1 MTNLDAIKQKR
12 DSIRQAMFDAMANN
26 DTAAFQKAY
35 DDMSDMIGEGLRAE
49 FEQYRADADAAI
61 LAQRGVRQLTS
72 KERTF
77 YEALIGAMKSDNPQQ
92 AFTGIDK
99 TYPETVIDAVFD
111 DLEENHPLLSKINFQ
126 RAGLLTKI
134 IVSSTGGKASWQEL
148 GSEVVDELNAEFIEI
163 DLGMAQVTA
172 YIPVKRYMLDM
183 GPAWLDRYVRGML
196 SEAVAVE
203 VERGIVVG
211 TGKNEPIGMTKA
223 LTGAVD
229 GVYQDKAV
237 GATLTTLDAA
247 AYGAILDKLSQTRN
261 GHRRPVS
268 RVLML
273 VNPADY
279 FTKVYPATTV
289 RTTDGGYNSNTLPFP
304 TDTVQ
309 SVAVPQGKAVFGI
322 GDKYFMA
329 LGTAGKAGTIEYS
342 DQYHFL
348 KLERVYMTY
357 FYGNGMP
364 LDDNAFVVADISGIK
379 PSVLDVR
386 VIERTEG

>member
-1 MTNLDAIKQKR
+1 MTNLDALNQKR
-12 DSIRQAMFDAMANN
+12 NTIRQQMFDAMANN

-49 FEQYRADADAAI
+49 FEQYRADTDAAI

-72 KERTF
+72 KERAW
-77 YEALIGAMKSDNPQQ
+77 YEQLIGAMKSENPQQ
-92 AFTGIDK
+92 AFTNIDK

-126 RAGLLTKI
+126 RAGLLTKM
-134 IVSSTGGKASWQEL
+134 IVSKTGGTASWQEL

-163 DLGMAQVTA
+163 NLEMAQVTA
-172 YIPVKRYMLDM
+172 FIPVKRYMLDM
-183 GPAWLDRYVRGML
+183 GPVWLDRYVRGML
-196 SEAVAVE
+196 VEAIATE

-229 GVYQDKAV
+229 GVYNDKAV
-237 GATLTTLDAA
+237 GATITALDAA
-247 AYGAILDKLSQTRN
+247 SYGTILDTLSTTPN

-279 FTKVYPATTV
+279 FTKVFQATTV
-289 RTTDGGYNSNTLPFP
+289 RTTDGSYNGNVLPFP
-304 TDTVQ
+304 TEVIQ
-309 SVAVPQGKAVFGI
+309 SAAVPAGKAIFGI
-322 GDKYFMA
+322 GDKYLML
-329 LGTAGKAGTIEYS
+329 LGTAGKAGTIERS
-342 DQYHFL
+342 DEYRFL
-348 KLERVYMTY
+348 KLESVYMSY
-357 FYGNGMP
+357 LYGYGMP

-386 VIERTEG
+386 VIERTE

>member
-1 MTNLDAIKQKR
+1 MTNLDALNQKKTAILQKM
-12 DSIRQAMFDAMANN
+12 SDAMANN
-26 DTAAFQKAY
+26 DTTAFQTAFNELADEIGSAVKA
-35 DDMSDMIGEGLRAE
+35 D
-49 FEQYRADADAAI
+49 FEQYRNDADAAI

-77 YEALIGAMKSDNPQQ
+77 YEGLIDAMKSADPKQ
-92 AFTGIDK
+92 ALTK
-99 TYPETVIDAVFD
+99 VEVTYPETVIDAVFD
-111 DLEENHPLLSKINFQ
+111 DLEQNHPLLSKINFQ
-126 RAGLLTKI
+126 RAGLLTKM
-134 IVSSTGGKASWQEL
+134 IVSKTGGTASWKEL
-148 GSEVVDELNAEFIEI
+148 GSEVVNELNAEFIEI

-172 YIPVKRYMLDM
+172 FIPVKRYMLDM
-183 GPAWLDRYVRGML
+183 GPSWLDSYVRGML
-196 SEAVAVE
+196 AEAVAVE

-223 LTGAVD
+223 LTGALD

-237 GATLTTLDAA
+237 GATITTLDSA
-247 AYGAILDKLSQTRN
+247 AYGTILDKLSTTPN

-268 RVLML
+268 SVLML

-279 FTKVYPATTV
+279 FTKVFPATTV
-289 RTTDGGYNSNTLPFP
+289 RATDGSYNSNVLPFP
-304 TDTVQ
+304 TEVIQ
-309 SVAVPQGKAVFGI
+309 SVAVPAGKAVFGL

-386 VIERTEG
+386 VIERTTG

>member
-1 MTNLDAIKQKR
+1 MTNLDALNQKKNAILQR
-12 DSIRQAMFDAMANN
+12 MSDAMANN
-26 DTAAFQKAY
+26 DTAAFQAAY
-35 DDMSDMIGEGLRAE
+35 NDMSDMIGEGLREE

-77 YEALIGAMKSDNPQQ
+77 YEALIGAMKSDDPKQ
-92 AFTGIDK
+92 ALTGIDK

-148 GSEVVDELNAEFIEI
+148 GSEVVNELNAEFIEI

-223 LTGAVD
+223 LTGAID
-229 GVYQDKAV
+229 NVYQDKAV
-237 GATLTTLDAA
+237 GATITTLDAA
-247 AYGAILDKLSQTRN
+247 AYGAILDKLSQSRN

-279 FTKVYPATTV
+279 FTKVFPATTV
-289 RTTDGGYNSNTLPFP
+289 HTTDGGYNSNTLPYP
-304 TDTVQ
+304 TDVVQ
-309 SVAVPQGKAVFGI
+309 SVAVPQGKAIFGI

-386 VIERTEG
+386 VIERTQG

>member
-1 MTNLDAIKQKR
+1 MTNLDALNQKKTAILQKM
-12 DSIRQAMFDAMANN
+12 SDAMANN
-26 DTAAFQKAY
+26 DTTAFQTAFNELADEIGSAVKA
-35 DDMSDMIGEGLRAE
+35 D
-49 FEQYRADADAAI
+49 FEQYRNDADAAI

-77 YEALIGAMKSDNPQQ
+77 YEALIDAMKSADPKQ
-92 AFTGIDK
+92 ALTK
-99 TYPETVIDAVFD
+99 VEVTYPETVIDAVFD
-111 DLEENHPLLSKINFQ
+111 DLEQNHPLLSKINFQ
-126 RAGLLTKI
+126 RAGLLTKM
-134 IVSSTGGKASWQEL
+134 IVSKTGGTASWKEL
-148 GSEVVDELNAEFIEI
+148 GSEVVNELNAEFIEI
-163 DLGMAQVTA
+163 DLSMAQVTA
-172 YIPVKRYMLDM
+172 FIPVKRYMLDM
-183 GPAWLDRYVRGML
+183 GPSWLDSYVRGML
-196 SEAVAVE
+196 AEAVAVE

-223 LTGAVD
+223 LTGALD

-237 GATLTTLDAA
+237 GATITTLDSA
-247 AYGAILDKLSQTRN
+247 AYGTILDKLSTTPN

-268 RVLML
+268 NVLML

-279 FTKVYPATTV
+279 FTKVFPATTV
-289 RTTDGGYNSNTLPFP
+289 RATDGSYNSNVLPFP
-304 TDTVQ
+304 TEVIQ
-309 SVAVPQGKAVFGI
+309 SVAVPAGKAVFGL

-342 DQYHFL
+342 DQYHLL

-386 VIERTEG
+386 VIERTQ

>member
-1 MTNLDAIKQKR
+1 MTNLDALNQKR
-12 DSIRQAMFDAMANN
+12 NTIRQQMFDAMANN
-26 DTAAFQKAY
+26 NTAAFQEAY
-35 DDMSDMIGEGLRAE
+35 DAMSDMIGEGLRAE
-49 FEQYRADADAAI
+49 FEQYKADADAAV

-77 YEALIGAMKSDNPQQ
+77 YEALIGAMKSENPQQ

-126 RAGLLTKI
+126 RAGLLTKM
-134 IVSSTGGKASWQEL
+134 IVSKTGGKASWQEL

-163 DLGMAQVTA
+163 NLEMAQVTA
-172 YIPVKRYMLDM
+172 FIPVKRYMLDM
-183 GPAWLDRYVRGML
+183 GPVWLDRYVRGML
-196 SEAVAVE
+196 VEAIATE

-229 GVYQDKAV
+229 GVYKDKAV
-237 GATLTTLDAA
+237 GATITTLDAA
-247 AYGAILDKLSQTRN
+247 SYGTILDTLSTTPN
-261 GHRRPVS
+261 GHRRAIS
-268 RVLML
+268 KVLML

-279 FTKVYPATTV
+279 FTKIYQATTV
-289 RTTDGGYNSNTLPFP
+289 RATDGSYNGNVLPFP
-304 TDTVQ
+304 TEVIQ
-309 SVAVPQGKAVFGI
+309 SAAVPAGKAIFGI
-322 GDKYFMA
+322 GDKYLML
-329 LGTAGKAGTIEYS
+329 LGTAGKAGTIERS
-342 DQYHFL
+342 DEYRFL
-348 KLERVYMTY
+348 KLESVYMSY
-357 FYGNGMP
+357 LYGYGMP

>member
-1 MTNLDAIKQKR
+1 MTNLDALNQKKNAILQR
-12 DSIRQAMFDAMANN
+12 MSDAMANN
-26 DTAAFQKAY
+26 DTAAFQAAY
-35 DDMSDMIGEGLRAE
+35 NDMSDMIGEGLREE

-77 YEALIGAMKSDNPQQ
+77 YEALIGAMKSDDPKQ
-92 AFTGIDK
+92 ALTGIDK

-148 GSEVVDELNAEFIEI
+148 GSEVVNELNAEFIEI
-163 DLGMAQVTA
+163 NLSMAQVTA
-172 YIPVKRYMLDM
+172 YIPIKRYMLDM

-223 LTGAVD
+223 LTGAID
-229 GVYQDKAV
+229 NVYQDKAV
-237 GATLTTLDAA
+237 GATITTLDAA
-247 AYGAILDKLSQTRN
+247 AYGAILDKLSQGRN

-279 FTKVYPATTV
+279 FTKVFPATTV

-304 TDTVQ
+304 TDVVQ
-309 SVAVPQGKAVFGI
+309 SVAVPQGKAIFGI

-386 VIERTEG
+386 VIERTQG

>member
-1 MTNLDAIKQKR
+1 MTNLDAIKQKKTDILQR
-12 DSIRQAMFDAMANN
+12 MADSIKENN
-26 DTAAFQKAY
+26 TEAFQAAFN
-35 DDMSDMIGEGLRAE
+35 DLSDTIGEGLRAE
-49 FEQYRADADAAI
+49 FEQYREDADAAI

-77 YEALIGAMKSDNPQQ
+77 YEALIGAMKSADPKQ
-92 AFTGIDK
+92 ALTNIDV

-111 DLEENHPLLSKINFQ
+111 DLEANHPLLSKINFQ
-126 RAGLLTKI
+126 RAGMLTKMI
-134 IVSSTGGKASWQEL
+134 MSTTGGKASWQEL

-183 GPAWLDRYVRGML
+183 GPAWLDRYVRQML
-196 SEAVAVE
+196 AEAVATEVE
-203 VERGIVVG
+203 VGIVTG
-211 TGKNEPIGMTKA
+211 DGKNKPIGMTKA

-229 GVYQDKAV
+229 GVYKDKAV
-237 GATLTTLDAA
+237 GATITAFDAA
-247 AYGAILDKLSQTRN
+247 SYGTVLDTLTKTRN
-261 GHRRPVS
+261 GNRRAVN
-268 RVLML
+268 RVIML

-279 FTKVYPATTV
+279 FTKVYPATTA
-289 RTTDGGYNSNTLPFP
+289 RATDGSFNNNVLPFP
-304 TDTVQ
+304 TDTIQ
-309 SVAVPQGKAVFGI
+309 SVAVPQGKAIIGI

-342 DQYHFL
+342 DQYRFL

-364 LDDNAFVVADISGIK
+364 MDENAFVVVDISGVK
-379 PSVLDVR
+379 PYALEVKV
-386 VIERTEG
+386 VERTEG

>member
-1 MTNLDAIKQKR
+1 MTNLDALNQKKTAILQKM
-12 DSIRQAMFDAMANN
+12 SDAMANN
-26 DTAAFQKAY
+26 DTTAFQTAFNELADEIANAVKA
-35 DDMSDMIGEGLRAE
+35 D
-49 FEQYRADADAAI
+49 FEQYRNDADAAI

-77 YEALIGAMKSDNPQQ
+77 YESLIGAMKSDNPKQ
-92 AFTGIDK
+92 AFTDIDK
-99 TYPETVIDAVFD
+99 TFPETVIDAVFD
-111 DLEENHPLLSKINFQ
+111 DLEENHPLLSRINFQ
-126 RAGLLTKI
+126 RAGLLTKM
-134 IVSSTGGKASWQEL
+134 IVSKTGGTASWQEL
-148 GSEVVDELNAEFIEI
+148 GSEVVDELNAEFVEI

-172 YIPVKRYMLDM
+172 FIPVKRYMLDM
-183 GPAWLDRYVRGML
+183 GPSWLDRYVRGML

-237 GATLTTLDAA
+237 GATITTLDSA
-247 AYGAILDKLSQTRN
+247 AYGTILDTLSTTSN

-279 FTKVYPATTV
+279 FTKIFPATTV
-289 RTTDGGYNSNTLPFP
+289 RATDGSYNSNVLPFP
-304 TDTVQ
+304 TEVIQ
-309 SVAVPQGKAVFGI
+309 SVAVPAGKAVFGL

>member
-1 MTNLDAIKQKR
+1 MTNLDAIQKKR
-12 DSIRQAMFDAMANN
+12 DAIRQQMFDAMASN
-26 DTAAFQKAY
+26 DTEAFQKAY
-35 DDMSDMIGEGLRAE
+35 DAMSDMIGEGLRAE

-72 KERTF
+72 GERKF
-77 YEALIGAMKSDNPQQ
+77 YEALIGAMKSDNPKQ
-92 AFTGIDK
+92 AFTDIDK
-99 TYPETVIDAVFD
+99 TFPETVIDAVFD

-126 RAGLLTKI
+126 RAGLLTKM
-134 IVSSTGGKASWQEL
+134 IVSSTGGTASWQEL
-148 GSEVVDELNAEFIEI
+148 GSEVVDELNAEFTEI

-183 GPAWLDRYVRGML
+183 GPTWLDRYVRGML
-196 SEAVAVE
+196 AEAVAVE

-211 TGKNEPIGMTKA
+211 TGKNEPIGMTKK
-223 LTGAVD
+223 LTGALD
-229 GVYQDKAV
+229 GVYQDKEV
-237 GATLTTLDAA
+237 GATITALDSA

-289 RTTDGGYNSNTLPFP
+289 RTTDGSYNSNVLPFP
-304 TDTVQ
+304 TEVIQ
-309 SVAVPQGKAVFGI
+309 SVAVPAGKAVIGL

-342 DQYHFL
+342 DQYRFL

>member
-1 MTNLDAIKQKR
+1 MTNLDAIKQKKTDILQR
-12 DSIRQAMFDAMANN
+12 MADSIKENN
-26 DTAAFQKAY
+26 TEAFQAAFN
-35 DDMSDMIGEGLRAE
+35 DLSDTIGEGLRAE
-49 FEQYRADADAAI
+49 FEQYREDADAAI

-77 YEALIGAMKSDNPQQ
+77 YEALIGAMKSADPKQ
-92 AFTGIDK
+92 ALTNIDV

-111 DLEENHPLLSKINFQ
+111 DLEANHPLLSKINFQ
-126 RAGLLTKI
+126 RAGMLTKMI
-134 IVSSTGGKASWQEL
+134 MSTTGGKASWQEL

-183 GPAWLDRYVRGML
+183 GPAWLDRYVRQML
-196 SEAVAVE
+196 AEAVATEVE
-203 VERGIVVG
+203 VGIVTG
-211 TGKNEPIGMTKA
+211 DGKNKPIGMTKA

-229 GVYQDKAV
+229 GVYKDKAV
-237 GATLTTLDAA
+237 GATITAFDAA
-247 AYGAILDKLSQTRN
+247 SYGTVLDTLTKTRN
-261 GHRRPVS
+261 GNRRAVN
-268 RVLML
+268 RVIML

-279 FTKVYPATTV
+279 FTKVYPATTA
-289 RTTDGGYNSNTLPFP
+289 RATDGSFNNNVLPFP
-304 TDTVQ
+304 TDVIQ
-309 SVAVPQGKAVFGI
+309 SVAVPQGKAIIGI

-342 DQYHFL
+342 DQYRFL

-364 LDDNAFVVADISGIK
+364 MDENAFVVVDISGVK
-379 PSVLDVR
+379 PYALEVKV
-386 VIERTEG
+386 VERAE

>member
-1 MTNLDAIKQKR
+1 MTNLDALNQKKTAILQKM
-12 DSIRQAMFDAMANN
+12 SDAMANN
-26 DTAAFQKAY
+26 DTTAFQTAFNELADEIGSAVKA
-35 DDMSDMIGEGLRAE
+35 D
-49 FEQYRADADAAI
+49 FEQYRNDADSAI

-72 KERTF
+72 GERTF
-77 YEALIGAMKSDNPQQ
+77 YEGLIGAMKSDNPKQ
-92 AFTGIDK
+92 AFTDIDK
-99 TYPETVIDAVFD
+99 TFPETVIDAVFD
-111 DLEENHPLLSKINFQ
+111 DLEENHPLLSRINFQ
-126 RAGLLTKI
+126 RAGLLTKM
-134 IVSSTGGKASWQEL
+134 IVSKTGGTASWQEL
-148 GSEVVDELNAEFIEI
+148 GSEVVDELNAEFVEI

-172 YIPVKRYMLDM
+172 FIPVKRYMLDM
-183 GPAWLDRYVRGML
+183 GPSWLDRYVRGML

-237 GATLTTLDAA
+237 GATITTLDSE
-247 AYGAILDKLSQTRN
+247 AYGGILDKLSTTPN

-279 FTKVYPATTV
+279 FTKVFPATTV
-289 RTTDGGYNSNTLPFP
+289 RATDGSYNSNVLPFP
-304 TDTVQ
+304 TEVIQ
-309 SVAVPQGKAVFGI
+309 SVAVPAGKAVFGL

-386 VIERTEG
+386 VIERTE

>member
-1 MTNLDAIKQKR
+1 MTNLDALNQKKTAILQKM
-12 DSIRQAMFDAMANN
+12 SDAMANN
-26 DTAAFQKAY
+26 DTTAFQTAFNELADEIGSAVKA
-35 DDMSDMIGEGLRAE
+35 D
-49 FEQYRADADAAI
+49 FEQYRNDADAAI

-77 YEALIGAMKSDNPQQ
+77 YEALIDAMKSADPKQ
-92 AFTGIDK
+92 ALTK
-99 TYPETVIDAVFD
+99 VEVTYPETVINAVFD
-111 DLEENHPLLSKINFQ
+111 DLEQNHPLLSKINFQ
-126 RAGLLTKI
+126 RAGLLTKM
-134 IVSSTGGKASWQEL
+134 IVSKTGGTASWKEL
-148 GSEVVDELNAEFIEI
+148 GSEVVNELNAEFIEI
-163 DLGMAQVTA
+163 DLSMAQVTA
-172 YIPVKRYMLDM
+172 FIPVKRYMLDM
-183 GPAWLDRYVRGML
+183 GPSWLDSYVRGML
-196 SEAVAVE
+196 AEAVAVE

-223 LTGAVD
+223 LTGALD

-237 GATLTTLDAA
+237 GATITTLDSA
-247 AYGAILDKLSQTRN
+247 AYGTILDKLSTTPN

-279 FTKVYPATTV
+279 FTKVFPATTV
-289 RTTDGGYNSNTLPFP
+289 RATDGSYNSNVLPFP
-304 TDTVQ
+304 TEVIQ
-309 SVAVPQGKAVFGI
+309 SVAVPAGKAVFGL

-386 VIERTEG
+386 VIERTTG

>member
-1 MTNLDAIKQKR
+1 MTNLDAIKQKKTDILQR
-12 DSIRQAMFDAMANN
+12 MADSIKENN
-26 DTAAFQKAY
+26 TEAFQAAFN
-35 DDMSDMIGEGLRAE
+35 DLSDTIGEGLRAE
-49 FEQYRADADAAI
+49 FEQYREDADAAI

-77 YEALIGAMKSDNPQQ
+77 YEALIGAMKSADPKQ
-92 AFTGIDK
+92 ALTNIDV

-111 DLEENHPLLSKINFQ
+111 DLEANHPLLSKINFQ
-126 RAGLLTKI
+126 RAGMLTKMI
-134 IVSSTGGKASWQEL
+134 MSTTGGKASWQEL

-183 GPAWLDRYVRGML
+183 GPAWLDRYVRQML
-196 SEAVAVE
+196 AEAVATEVE
-203 VERGIVVG
+203 VGIVTG
-211 TGKNEPIGMTKA
+211 DGKNKPIGMTKA

-229 GVYQDKAV
+229 GVYKDKAV
-237 GATLTTLDAA
+237 GATITAFDAA
-247 AYGAILDKLSQTRN
+247 SYGTVLDTLTKTRN
-261 GHRRPVS
+261 GNRRAVN
-268 RVLML
+268 RVIML

-279 FTKVYPATTV
+279 FTKVYPATTA
-289 RTTDGGYNSNTLPFP
+289 RATDGSFNNNVLPFP
-304 TDTVQ
+304 TDVIQ
-309 SVAVPQGKAVFGI
+309 SVAVPQGKAIIGI

-342 DQYHFL
+342 DQYRFL

-364 LDDNAFVVADISGIK
+364 MDENAFVVADISGVK
-379 PSVLDVR
+379 PYALEVKV
-386 VIERTEG
+386 VERTEG

>member
-1 MTNLDAIKQKR
+1 MTNLDAIKQKKTDILQR
-12 DSIRQAMFDAMANN
+12 MADSIKAN
-26 DTAAFQKAY
+26 DTEAFQSAFN
-35 DDMSDMIGEGLRAE
+35 DLSDTIGEGLRAE
-49 FEQYRADADAAI
+49 FEQYRNDADAAI
-61 LAQRGVRQLTS
+61 LAQRGIRQLTS
-72 KERTF
+72 GERTF
-77 YEALIGAMKSDNPQQ
+77 YEALIGAMKSDNPKQ
-92 AFTGIDK
+92 AFTDIDK
-99 TYPETVIDAVFD
+99 TFPETVIDAVFD

-126 RAGLLTKI
+126 RAGLLTKM
-134 IVSSTGGKASWQEL
+134 IVSMTGGNASWQEL
-148 GSEVVDELNAEFIEI
+148 GSEVVDELNAEFAEI
-163 DLGMAQVTA
+163 NLEMAQVTA
-172 YIPVKRYMLDM
+172 FIPVKRYMLDM
-183 GPAWLDRYVRGML
+183 GPSWLDRYVRGML
-196 SEAVAVE
+196 ASAVAVE

-237 GATLTTLDAA
+237 GATITALDSE
-247 AYGAILDKLSQTRN
+247 AYGAVLDKLSTTPN

-279 FTKVYPATTV
+279 FTKVFPATTV
-289 RTTDGGYNSNTLPFP
+289 RTTDGSYNSNVLPFP
-304 TDTVQ
+304 TDVIQ
-309 SVAVPQGKAVFGI
+309 SVAVPAGKAVFGL

-342 DQYHFL
+342 DQYYFL

-386 VIERTEG
+386 VIERTE

>member
-1 MTNLDAIKQKR
+1 MTNLDALNQKR
-12 DSIRQAMFDAMANN
+12 DAIRQQMFDAMANN

-49 FEQYRADADAAI
+49 FEQYRADADAAV

-77 YEALIGAMKSDNPQQ
+77 YEALIGAMKSENPQQ

-126 RAGLLTKI
+126 RAGLLTKM
-134 IVSSTGGKASWQEL
+134 IVSKTGGKASWQEL

-163 DLGMAQVTA
+163 NLEMAQVTA
-172 YIPVKRYMLDM
+172 FIPVKRYMLDM
-183 GPAWLDRYVRGML
+183 GPVWLDRYVRGML
-196 SEAVAVE
+196 VEAIATE

-237 GATLTTLDAA
+237 GATITTLDSA
-247 AYGAILDKLSQTRN
+247 AYGTILDTLSDTPN
-261 GHRRPVS
+261 GHRRAIS

-279 FTKVYPATTV
+279 FTKVFPATTV
-289 RTTDGGYNSNTLPFP
+289 RTTDGSYNSNVLPFP
-304 TDTVQ
+304 TDVIQ
-309 SVAVPQGKAVFGI
+309 SVAVPAGKAIFGI
-322 GDKYFMA
+322 GDKYLML
-329 LGTAGKAGTIEYS
+329 LGTAGKAGTIERS
-342 DQYHFL
+342 DEYRFL
-348 KLERVYMTY
+348 KLESVYMSY
-357 FYGNGMP
+357 LYGYGMP

-386 VIERTEG
+386 VIERTE